1 MAADPGDKA
10 FEAEARRP
18 WWKTLLIVLAVLI
31 VMAILLG
38 FLVRDWTPLA
48 VAATALMLYCVGLI
62 LFDLVFGLVPEDEA
76 EDAADE
82 PPAGGPAPRRRRRAF
97 VSPSRGQREATP
109 PIPPFV
115 PQDLPIVLS
124 QRVKILLGIL
134 GADFVALIVGLIT
147 GFWILAFIGG
157 GAFVL
162 GVLIVLWLASRP
174 EKA

>member
-1 MAADPGDKA
+1 M
-10 FEAEARRP
+10 
-18 WWKTLLIVLAVLI
+18 AVLI
-31 VMAILLG
+31 G
-38 FLVRDWTPLA
+38 FLVQDWMPLA
-48 VAATALMLYCVGLI
+48 VVAVVLMLYCVGLI
-62 LFDLVFGLVPEDEA
+62 LFDLVFGLVPEEDEA
-76 EDAADE
+76 ADAETPADK
-82 PPAGGPAPRRRRRAF
+82 PSPKPRRRAF

-124 QRVKILLGIL
+124 RQVKILLGIL